1 MLTNSI
7 LIEKMDGAPIKTSK
21 DDMISNNQLER
32 GKWGVWDEVFKI
44 LVLIMKF
51 YTILDL
57 LPPYQKFV
65 KFCQ

>member
-7 LIEKMDGAPIKTSK
+7 LIKKMDGAPIKTSK

-51 YTILDL
+51 
-57 LPPYQKFV
+57 
-65 KFCQ
+65 